1 MPNFFP
7 QLSSGASAQFPI
19 VKSRFIRTI
28 QNVMADGSFYSAT
41 DPGAGRLQWQFSYSD
56 LSFADVTA
64 LQEFF
69 DTCAGPVQPFTFI
82 DPTGN
87 MLVESIDFALTPWQP
102 MNGLISFE
110 PGVADPFG
118 GTGAFTATNQSQ
130 IAQEISQSLT
140 VLANDQYCFSVYASS
155 GLPATITL
163 TRVGTSP
170 GQTITYNIGPEWT
183 RLVSSGRLS
192 NPDEGTELAVAIG
205 LARSQVVSL
214 YGPQLE
220 AQLAPSRYRS
230 TTSVGAVYS
239 NAHWAVEELPI
250 VAQAP
255 NLYSVSFTIEA
266 ALQG

>member
-7 QLSSGASAQFPI
+7 QLTGGASAQYPI
-19 VKSRFIRTI
+19 AKSRFIRTI
-28 QNVMADGSFYSAT
+28 QNVMADGSFYAAT
-41 DPGAGRLQWQFSYSD
+41 DPGAGQIQWQFSYSD

-69 DTCAGPVQPFTFI
+69 DACAGPVQAFTFI

-87 MLVESIDFALTPWQP
+87 MLLESLDFTRAPWQP
-102 MNGLISFE
+102 MIGLIRFQS
-110 PGVADPFG
+110 GAADPLG
-118 GTGAFTATNQSQ
+118 GTGAFTATNESQ
-130 IAQEISQSLT
+130 IAQEISQSLA
-140 VLANDQYCFSVYASS
+140 VLADYRYCFSIYASS
-155 GLPATITL
+155 VLPSTITL
-163 TRVGTSP
+163 TRVGTTP
-170 GQTITYNIGPEWT
+170 GQTITYDIGPAWT
-183 RLVSSGRLS
+183 RLVSSGQLQQDQS
-192 NPDEGTELAVAIG
+192 TQLTVAVG
-205 LARSQVVSL
+205 LAPGQVVSL

-220 AQLAPSRYRS
+220 AQLAPSRYRA
-230 TTSVGAVYS
+230 TSSAGAVYF

>member
-1 MPNFFP
+1 MPDFFP
-7 QLSSGASAQFPI
+7 QLTSGASAQFPI

-56 LSFADVTA
+56 LSFVDVTA

-69 DTCAGPVQPFTFI
+69 DSCQGPVQAFTFI

-87 MLVESIDFALTPWQP
+87 MLVESIDFTLTPWQP
-102 MNGLISFE
+102 TNGLIGFQT
-110 PGVADPFG
+110 GAADPLG
-118 GTGAFTATNQSQ
+118 GTSAFIATNESQ
-130 IAQEISQSLT
+130 VAQEIAQNLP
-140 VLANDQYCFSVYASS
+140 VLANYQYCFSVYVRSAQCS
-155 GLPATITL
+155 TITL
-163 TRVGTSP
+163 TRVGTTP
-170 GQTITYNIGPEWT
+170 GQTITYKVTPEWT
-183 RLVSSGRLS
+183 RLVSSGQFKLDGS
-192 NPDEGTELAVAIG
+192 AQLTVAIG
-205 LARSQVVSL
+205 LAPGQVVSL

-220 AQLAPSRYRS
+220 AQLAPSRYRATS
-230 TTSVGAVYS
+230 SVGAVYS

>member
-7 QLSSGASAQFPI
+7 QLTSGASAQYPI
-19 VKSRFIRTI
+19 AKSRFIRTI
-28 QNVMADGSFYSAT
+28 QNVMADGSFYAAT
-41 DPGAGRLQWQFSYSD
+41 DPGAGQMQWQFSYSD

-69 DTCAGPVQPFTFI
+69 DACAGPVQPFTFI

-87 MLVESIDFALTPWQP
+87 MLLESVDFTRAPWQP
-102 MNGLISFE
+102 IMGLIRFQ
-110 PGVADPFG
+110 PGVADPFAG
-118 GTGAFTATNQSQ
+118 VGAFTATNQSQ

-140 VLANDQYCFSVYASS
+140 VPANYQYCFSVYARSANSS
-155 GLPATITL
+155 IITL
-163 TRVGTSP
+163 TRAGTTP
-170 GQTITYNIGPEWT
+170 GQTMTYAIGPEWT
-183 RLVSSGRLS
+183 RLVSSGQLQHDPS
-192 NPDEGTELAVAIG
+192 TQLTVAIG
-205 LARSQVVSL
+205 LAPGQVVSL

-220 AQLAPSRYRS
+220 AQLAPARYRATS
-230 TTSVGAVYS
+230 SVGAVYS

-266 ALQG
+266 ALPG